1 MASCHFNMFMN
12 ELGIKVRAA
21 ISTAVYRLVK
31 ESMKKFLTASSHE
44 FKKVAFYFIFS
55 TAFFI
60 LNTVIFNFDTV
71 PGTAAI

>member
-44 FKKVAFYFIFS
+44 LKKVAFYFIFS